1 MPKTARNAY
10 PVEAVGP
17 QVITFSVLTR
27 EDLRV
32 AAAVLGISTRE
43 VHRTLCT
50 ALREHG
56 GSLDTE
62 REVYDRWRARVG
74 FLRVLYV
81 VHSAELLIVTEVT
94 VRPPQSPQWI
104 HAELLTG

>member
-1 MPKTARNAY
+1 MPKTARNSY
-10 PVEAVGP
+10 PVEAVNP
-17 QVITFSVLTR
+17 ILITFSVLTR

-32 AAAVLGISTRE
+32 ASAVLGVSTRE
-43 VHRTLCT
+43 VHRSLCE

-74 FLRVLYV
+74 FLKVLYV
-81 VHSAELLIVTEVT
+81 VHSPDMLIVTEVT
-94 VRPPQSPQWI
+94 VRPPASPQWI